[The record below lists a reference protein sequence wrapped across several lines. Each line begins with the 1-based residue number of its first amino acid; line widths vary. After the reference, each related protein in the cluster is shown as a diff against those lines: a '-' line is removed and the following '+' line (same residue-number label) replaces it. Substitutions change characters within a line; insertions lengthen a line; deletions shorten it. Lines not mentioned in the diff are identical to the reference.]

1 MKIVFLI
8 AALSLG
14 AGPLSAADSK
24 QITLTAGKSFVIDT
38 AADLERVAV
47 ATEDIVEAVAVTK
60 REIVLNGKAPGETSV
75 IVRLR
80 NGGARQSYDVRVEP
94 SAAKVEMLRQRL
106 KTEFGSAIEA
116 DVDDKTVLLRG
127 QVKNQAEGEK
137 AMAIAGIL
145 GKPVNLMT
153 VATPPAEPQV
163 LLKVRFA
170 DIDRTASIGLGA
182 NLFSTGAGN
191 TSGSL
196 TTQQFSAPTPGV
208 INKVNETFT
217 LSNALNVFLFRPD
230 LNLGAT
236 IQALEAKGLVQILAE
251 PNVLATAGKQASFL
265 AGGEFPYPVVQSSA
279 AGANNVTILF
289 REFGIRL
296 NFTPAVTPRGTIRLE
311 VAPEVSSLDYANG
324 LTYQGFN
331 IPGISVRRVKT
342 EIELENNQSFAIA
355 GLLDNRVTENL
366 SKVPGLGN
374 IPLLGKLF
382 QSESIVRN
390 HSELLVVVTPELVLP
405 IPAGAVPPAVA
416 MPKEFLKGGASSSL
430 QANPAD
436 DRPLPVLP
444 QVPFVPAEKN
454 SPVQPAQDTAAGLT
468 GLFKEKK

>member
-1 MKIVFLI
+1 MKIVSLI

-75 IVRLR
+75 IVWLR

-311 VAPEVSSLDYANG
+311 IAPEVSSLDYANG

-331 IPGISVRRVKT
+331 PASPCGVSKPRSNWRTTRV
-342 EIELENNQSFAIA
+342 S
-355 GLLDNRVTENL
+355 
-366 SKVPGLGN
+366 P
-374 IPLLGKLF
+374 
-382 QSESIVRN
+382 
-390 HSELLVVVTPELVLP
+390 
-405 IPAGAVPPAVA
+405 
-416 MPKEFLKGGASSSL
+416 
-430 QANPAD
+430 
-436 DRPLPVLP
+436 
-444 QVPFVPAEKN
+444 
-454 SPVQPAQDTAAGLT
+454 SPVCWIT
-468 GLFKEKK
+468 GSPKI